1 MMLTSLL
8 EHIKGTRYER
18 LVDKHK
24 KEEQVFN
31 PPEGDKIFRFQYII
45 FSTLLNNDEWV
56 AVTWSDEYY
65 RAGRIC
71 LISLVSGKYITGC
84 KFTKK
89 SKEAFINNIT
99 VNWNA
104 LMDAYKEMYSNE
116 FNFDTF
122 CHGEWCKLIVFPKGY
137 DPQIVF
143 KAPKIPDFKNLKTRK
158 YPTIPFRKDI
168 ENHSILFY

>member
-24 KEEQVFN
+24 EEEQVFN

-45 FSTLLNNDEWV
+45 ISTLLFDEWLGV
-56 AVTWSDEYY
+56 MWSDEYY
-65 RAGRIC
+65 QARRIC
-71 LISLVSGKYITGC
+71 LISLKTGKYITGC

-89 SKEAFINNIT
+89 SKAAFINNIT

-116 FNFDTF
+116 FNFHIF
-122 CHGEWCKLIVFPKGY
+122 CHGEWGKLIVFPKGY

-143 KAPKIPDFKNLKTRK
+143 KAPKIPDFAKLKTRR
-158 YPTIPFRKDI
+158 YPSIPFRKDI
-168 ENHSILFY
+168 ENHSTLFY